1 MNTLIS
7 ALLLL
12 QTRTLPSLHLEP
24 LNLKRLLPDADVVV
38 AKIVEGTILVV
49 VDVVVVLVADEVV
62 LEAVE
67 TLEEAFPE
75 IPTLGVL
82 IVRFRV
88 TLLPTAT
95 QSTKTL
101 LPTCLSTNGVRLNR
115 PRLLPIPLII
125 NRSRRLPL
133 LHLPPLAILALNS
146 LPKNMVGVTLYDP
159 AAVFL
164 VQQKTPGFTTPHAR
178 NT

>member
-38 AKIVEGTILVV
+38 EKIIEGTILVV

-62 LEAVE
+62 VEAVE
-67 TLEEAFPE
+67 TLEEGFPE

-88 TLLPTAT
+88 MLSHTA
-95 QSTKTL
+95 
-101 LPTCLSTNGVRLNR
+101 
-115 PRLLPIPLII
+115 IP
-125 NRSRRLPL
+125 
-133 LHLPPLAILALNS
+133 
-146 LPKNMVGVTLYDP
+146 
-159 AAVFL
+159 
-164 VQQKTPGFTTPHAR
+164 
-178 NT
+178 NTRIQLQI